1 MCAVAANY
9 DDSVLERARHIR
21 MVIMDCDGVLTDGK
35 ASLMSYDT
43 GRPPDW
49 LLRIPKWL
57 RRHGMWWRAYD
68 GVAFSVQDGSGIKY
82 LQRSG
87 IKTAILTGRY
97 VGAVVHRAR
106 VLGIE
111 DVVLGSKVKL
121 EGYEEIC
128 QRNDLEDVE
137 VAYVGDD
144 LPDIPVMRRVGL
156 AVAVANAVPDV
167 IDHAHMVTERRGG
180 DGAVREL
187 AEFLLKVQGKWD
199 AIMARYL
206 E

>member
-9 DDSVLERARHIR
+9 DDALLERARRVR

-35 ASLMSYDT
+35 AIHVSTL
-43 GRPPDW
+43 GRLGR
-49 LLRIPKWL
+49 LLSIGCDAL
-57 RRHGMWWRAYD
+57 
-68 GVAFSVQDGSGIKY
+68 AFSVQDGSGIKY

-87 IKTAILTGRY
+87 IRTAILSGRD
-97 VGAVVHRAR
+97 VGATYHRAR

-111 DVVLGSKVKL
+111 DVVTGAKVKL

-128 QRNDLEDVE
+128 RRNELEDIE

-167 IDHAHMVTERRGG
+167 IDHAHMVTQRSGG

-187 AEFLLKVQGKWD
+187 AEFILKAQGKWD

>member
-1 MCAVAANY
+1 MCAAAADH
-9 DDSVLERARHIR
+9 DDALLQKARRVR

-35 ASLMSYDT
+35 AIHASHRPTRPT
-43 GRPPDW
+43 GY
-49 LLRIPKWL
+49 LRASRL
-57 RRHGMWWRAYD
+57 SRLVSRYLGQGYEAL
-68 GVAFSVQDGSGIKY
+68 AFNVQDGSGIKY

-87 IKTAILTGRY
+87 ILTAILSGRE
-97 VGAVVHRAR
+97 VLAVHDRAD

-111 DVVLGSKVKL
+111 DVVTGAKVKL
-121 EGYEEIC
+121 EGYEDIC
-128 QRNDLEDVE
+128 RRNELEDVE

-167 IDHAHMVTERRGG
+167 IAHADMVTQRSGG

-187 AEFLLKVQGKWD
+187 AEFILKAQGKWD